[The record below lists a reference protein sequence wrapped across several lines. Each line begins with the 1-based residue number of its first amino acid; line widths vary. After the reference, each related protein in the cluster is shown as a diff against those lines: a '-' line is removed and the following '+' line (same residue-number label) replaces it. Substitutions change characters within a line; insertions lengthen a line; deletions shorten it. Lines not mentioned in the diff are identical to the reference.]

1 MAVARVWAAET
12 RREKRIRAL
21 TRRHRWKA
29 ERRAMRAIVDAWRW
43 EVLTSKSTKE
53 APLDDD
59 GIRGGG
65 EGGGGAPPAAVEE
78 ARVSLRVCV
87 IQPPP
92 PPMPSASMRE
102 SRETQ
107 TPTAARAKIFHR
119 EEETTTAAATRT
131 FLVKKTKKKRP
142 AVHSAVKRWHGAA
155 YAPPTRPKPKPA
167 STLVTPRRIRRETGE
182 TALVSPPK
190 TAAWDASIYKPP
202 ETATPPPWMP
212 LGDSPAMASVAAA
225 AKAALKS
232 ARRREPLPAT
242 PSDDTFA
249 GLDLG
254 DPTDDETEPPAPKR
268 VPGRGG
274 GAPKVRAKY
283 WVSSRGG
290 SRVDARAA
298 RRSDAHYEHYDVAR
312 NAE

>member
-43 EVLTSKSTKE
+43 EGLTSKSTKKE
-53 APLDDD
+53 AKDDD

-65 EGGGGAPPAAVEE
+65 GALPAAVEE

-87 IQPPP
+87 IQPPPP

-119 EEETTTAAATRT
+119 EEETTTAPATSTST
-131 FLVKKTKKKRP
+131 FLKKTKKKRP
-142 AVHSAVKRWHGAA
+142 AIHSAVKRWHGAA

-182 TALVSPPK
+182 TALVSPLK

-202 ETATPPPWMP
+202 ETATTPPWMP

-225 AKAALKS
+225 AKAAMNR

-254 DPTDDETEPPAPKR
+254 DPTDDDEEPPAPKR

>member
-1 MAVARVWAAET
+1 MAVARAWAAET

-182 TALVSPPK
+182 TALVSPPQ

-242 PSDDTFA
+242 NS
-249 GLDLG
+249 LG
-254 DPTDDETEPPAPKR
+254 WPR
-268 VPGRGG
+268 LGVLSS
-274 GAPKVRAKY
+274 VR
-283 WVSSRGG
+283 R
-290 SRVDARAA
+290 
-298 RRSDAHYEHYDVAR
+298 E
-312 NAE
+312 